1 MKTLDNEEIYHL
13 ADVISMRIIELE
25 NNNPIFD
32 LMKKSQKVEA
42 IKYDRLILKKL
53 KKMLTDEADKK

>member
-42 IKYDRLILKKL
+42 IKYDRLIFKKL